1 MELIVV
7 DIIIKG
13 RKIVGG
19 KVHGQALVSRQDI
32 CFVSVDPE
40 VGVIT
45 ERNHELEGISI
56 VGKIL
61 IYPTGKGSTG
71 GSYALYGL
79 VKRNV
84 APKGIINL
92 KADPITA
99 IGAIIGNVPM
109 IDKIDSVDPKKLI
122 STGDYVELDADQ
134 GIALVTRN
142 NS

>member
-1 MELIVV
+1 MA

-19 KVHGQALVSRQDI
+19 KVYGQALVSRQDI
-32 CFVSVDPE
+32 CFISVDPE
-40 VGVIT
+40 AGVIT
-45 ERNHELEGISI
+45 ERNHELEGVSI
-56 VGKIL
+56 TGKIL

-79 VKRNV
+79 VRRNV

-99 IGAIIGNVPM
+99 IGAIIGNIPM
-109 IDKIDSVDPKKLI
+109 IDKVDSVDPTKVI
-122 STGDYVELDADQ
+122 SAGDYVELDADQ

-142 NS
+142 SS

>member
-1 MELIVV
+1 MA

-19 KVHGQALVSRQDI
+19 KVQGEALVSHQDI

-40 VGVIT
+40 LGVIT
-45 ERNHELEGISI
+45 ERNHELEGIS
-56 VGKIL
+56 VAGKIL

-79 VKRNV
+79 VVRNV
-84 APKGIINL
+84 APIGIINL

-99 IGAIIGNVPM
+99 IGAIIGDIPM
-109 IDKIDSVDPKKLI
+109 IDKVDSGDPAEII
-122 STGDYVELDADQ
+122 SNGDYVELDADQ